1 MSESIRVIVGVPS
14 GNVWN
19 ARFGVDLV
27 NLVASFTQK
36 PVHGY
41 SSQSLQVVNVRS
53 SILSKNRLDLVNA
66 AKQLKASHLLFL
78 DSDQTFPR
86 SVIHQLAQHRKL
98 IVAANIPT
106 KQIPANPTAR
116 AFEEGN
122 PKGKLVYSDEMATG
136 LEQVWRVGTGVM
148 LINMRVFDRLSGDLW
163 SMKYLPEADTYQGED
178 WTFCQKCEEVGI
190 PIYVDPE
197 LSKQVGHVGDY
208 EFTHDVV
215 GELSQGPSLP

>member
-14 GNVWN
+14 GNSWN
-19 ARFGVDLV
+19 AKFGVDLV

-36 PVHGY
+36 PVKGY
-41 SSQSLQVVNVRS
+41 QSQSLQVVNVRS

-66 AKQLKASHLLFL
+66 AKQLKATHLLFL

-86 SVIHQLAQHRKL
+86 SVVHQLAQHRKL
-98 IVAANIPT
+98 VVAANIPT

-122 PKGKLVYSDEMATG
+122 PKGKLVYSDELATG

-163 SMKYLPEADTYQGED
+163 SMKYLPEVDTYQGED
-178 WTFCQKCEEVGI
+178 WTFCQKCEEAGI
-190 PIYVDPE
+190 PIYVDHG

-215 GELSQGPSLP
+215 GVLSSAPDSV

>member
-1 MSESIRVIVGVPS
+1 MSDNIRVVVGVPS
-14 GNVWN
+14 GNTWN
-19 ARFGVDLV
+19 AKFGVDLV

-36 PVHGY
+36 PVRGY
-41 SSQSLQVVNVRS
+41 RSQSLQVVNVRS

-66 AKQLKASHLLFL
+66 AKQLRASHLLFL

-86 SVIHQLAQHRKL
+86 SVIHQLAQHNKL
-98 IVAANIPT
+98 VVAANIPT

-122 PKGKLVYSDEMATG
+122 PKGKLVYSDELAVG
-136 LEQVWRVGTGVM
+136 LERVWRVGTGVM
-148 LINMRVFDRLSGDLW
+148 LINMRVFDQLSGDLW

-178 WTFCQKCEEVGI
+178 WTFCQKCEESGI
-190 PIYVDPE
+190 PIYVDHD
-197 LSKQVGHVGDY
+197 LSKQIGHVGDY

-215 GELSQGPSLP
+215 GELRQAPSLS